1 MPPLPP
7 DLPVLEVFYSPSCAP
22 CRLELPVVAQIAA
35 GQEARIR
42 IVILDQPARSRNE
55 LRAVS
60 PALEAAATDPAT
72 GTSPREVLRAAG
84 EDRSI
89 LPYARS
95 LTPDGAVCAKWS
107 GGLTLARAQ
116 GMLDACMRLLTS
128 PRRSRP

>member
-7 DLPVLEVFYSPSCAP
+7 DPPVLEVFYSPSCAP

-35 GQEARIR
+35 RQEARIR
-42 IVILDQPARSRNE
+42 IVILDQAVRSRNE

-60 PALEAAATDPAT
+60 PALEAAAIDPAA
-72 GTSPREVLRAAG
+72 GKSPNEVLRAAG
-84 EDRSI
+84 EDRGI

-95 LTPDGAVCAKWS
+95 LAADGAVCAKWS
-107 GGLTLARAQ
+107 GGLTLTRAQ
-116 GMLDACMRLLTS
+116 SLLDACMRLVTS

>member
-1 MPPLPP
+1 MLPLPP
-7 DLPVLEVFYSPSCAP
+7 DVPVLEVFYSPSCAP

-35 GQEARIR
+35 GQEARVR
-42 IVILDQPARSRNE
+42 IVILDQPARARNE
-55 LRAVS
+55 LRTVS
-60 PALEAAATDPAT
+60 PALEAAAVDPAD

-107 GGLTLARAQ
+107 GGLTMARAQ
-116 GMLDACMRLLTS
+116 GMLDACRRLLTS